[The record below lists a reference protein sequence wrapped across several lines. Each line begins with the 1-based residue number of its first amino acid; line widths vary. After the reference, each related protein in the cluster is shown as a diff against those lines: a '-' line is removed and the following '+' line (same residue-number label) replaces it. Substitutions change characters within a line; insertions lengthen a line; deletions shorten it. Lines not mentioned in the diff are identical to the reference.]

1 MWWRAKDYNL
11 IIKNE
16 HGVLIAIIKKH
27 SFKYCSL
34 NQHNS
39 RKKVRICIEGNHFID
54 IFVSSDKSGE
64 DIINDIKKQMEL
76 KKC

>member
-27 SFKYCSL
+27 SFKYCFF
-34 NQHNS
+34 NRNNK
-39 RKKVRICIEGNHFID
+39 RRKVRICIEGNHFID
-54 IFVSSDKSGE
+54 ISASSDSGAE
-64 DIINDIKKQMEL
+64 NIIKDIERQMEQ
-76 KKC
+76 